1 MVFIKLTSRD
11 QYLSF
16 EEGVITN
23 HVSFIGV
30 YILRVSRTGKHSFRR
45 EREISAVED
54 QYFQHKLF
62 RIVENQSPQYTP
74 LYNQHDFLIKKKN
87 INHFYFLSK
96 KITVNDLYF
105 FYQKI

>member
-1 MVFIKLTSRD
+1 M
-11 QYLSF
+11 
-16 EEGVITN
+16 
-23 HVSFIGV
+23 

-74 LYNQHDFLIKKKN
+74 LLYNQHDFLIKKKI
-87 INHFYFLSK
+87 INDLYFLSK
-96 KITVNDLYF
+96 KN
-105 FYQKI
+105 KKNK

>member
-1 MVFIKLTSRD
+1 MINK
-11 QYLSF
+11 SF

-62 RIVENQSPQYTP
+62 CIVENQSPQYTP
-74 LYNQHDFLIKKKN
+74 FYNQHDFLIKN
-87 INHFYFLSK
+87 INP
-96 KITVNDLYF
+96 LYF
-105 FYQKI
+105 FDKKKI